1 MDLFRNAPINQLLS
15 EITSDFEIKVH
26 FKMGW
31 IGNRIS
37 IPQHTTIFYQTSA
50 LSLHDQKVAEDMNAV
65 G

>member
-1 MDLFRNAPINQLLS
+1 MNIFGNAPINQLFS
-15 EITSDFEIKVH
+15 EMTADFEIKVH

-37 IPQHTTIFYQTSA
+37 IPQHTTSFYQTSA
-50 LSLHDQKVAEDMNAV
+50 LSLYDQKVAEDMNTV